1 MFFNLETF
9 DNLKKYL
16 CFFKLQFKLIVEN
29 PEKPVASGLQ
39 VTAFVEYYPESEE
52 DLKDRL
58 LLLIEDDIVA
68 IPLLGYDG
76 QKFIC
81 CCYYLQFNLVES
93 LLIIVTYGYV
103 IDLSIALKRNR
114 VSFLTKVRL
123 GFFFSEQHTG
133 KKLISV
139 MSL

>member
-1 MFFNLETF
+1 M
-9 DNLKKYL
+9 
-16 CFFKLQFKLIVEN
+16 EN

-39 VTAFVEYYPESEE
+39 VTAFVEYYPESKE

-81 CCYYLQFNLVES
+81 RCYYLQFNLVES

-103 IDLSIALKRNR
+103 IDLSIALKRNSKFPYKSKIR
-114 VSFLTKVRL
+114 W
-123 GFFFSEQHTG
+123 FFFRAAHR
-133 KKLISV
+133 
-139 MSL
+139 